1 MRFDLSRRFHTD
13 SSTADIMKF
22 LESSFRRMSE
32 SVYYD
37 NRILSVE
44 SVNATF
50 GSINR
55 KDSTIV
61 EVRQK
66 DDDALLVAYV
76 EYKPSGW
83 FWIFFICGLFNTIG
97 WLIPIGFY
105 FYQKNVVKDGIEE
118 IFNRAETEFRDNKA
132 SSSTSEKAVLSEDI
146 SVQLEKLAA
155 LKEKGILSDEEFASQ
170 KAKILANM

>member
-37 NRILSVE
+37 NRVLSVE

-55 KDSTIV
+55 QDRTLIEAK
-61 EVRQK
+61 QK
-66 DDDALLVAYV
+66 DNDTLLIAYV
-76 EYKPSGW
+76 SYKPSGW
-83 FWIFFICGLFNTIG
+83 FWIFFICGLFTTIG
-97 WLIPIGFY
+97 WLIPIVFY
-105 FYQKNVVKDGIEE
+105 FYQKSVVKDGIEE
-118 IFNRAETEFRDNKA
+118 IFNRTENEFRENKA
-132 SSSTSEKAVLSEDI
+132 SSKEEKTVLTDDI
-146 SVQLEKLAA
+146 SVQLERLAA
-155 LKEKGILSDEEFASQ
+155 LKDKGILSEEEFASQ
-170 KAKILANM
+170 KAKILENM